1 MIDAGRFLDAAVE
14 HRFRC
19 WSGVPCSSLKPLINA
34 AIDSGRIRYVGAAN
48 EGQAVTVAAGAS
60 LAGGRGAVLLQST
73 GLGNAV
79 NPLTSLCAV
88 ARLPV
93 LLICSWRGEP
103 GGAPDEPQHALMGA
117 ITPRLLELMEIP
129 WAPFPEA
136 EADVEPALARAA
148 RRMDDS
154 GQPVALVLRG
164 GAVAPRDLRPPPPA
178 ARPPPA
184 PALPAAAWP
193 EERPSLGE
201 VLDAVRR
208 RAEGAALIA
217 TTGYTGRTL
226 YALGDS
232 ERQLYV
238 VGAMGCASSVALGL
252 ALARP
257 ERQVIV
263 LDGDGA
269 ALMHLG
275 ALATMGYHRPR
286 NLTHVLLDNERH
298 ESTGGQRTV
307 TEIADLAAVAQAC
320 GYPRVRRAAT
330 AAAVAE
336 EVGAAAGALTFIH
349 VKLRGGHEA
358 DLPRPKVTPA
368 EVASRFRAWFTGG
381 AR

>member
-1 MIDAGRFLDAAVE
+1 MIDAARFLGAAAE
-14 HRFRC
+14 HGLRG
-19 WSGVPCSSLKPLINA
+19 WSGVPCSALKPLINA
-34 AIDSGRIRYVGAAN
+34 AIDSGRIGYVGAAN
-48 EGQAVTVAAGAS
+48 EGQAVAVAAGAW
-60 LAGGRGAVLLQST
+60 LAGSRGAVLLQSS

-88 ARLPV
+88 ARIPV

-129 WAPFPEA
+129 WAPFPEV

-154 GQPVALVLRG
+154 GQPFAFVLHG
-164 GAVAPRDLRPPPPA
+164 GALAPRDLRPSPPA

-184 PALPAAAWP
+184 DPLPAAAWP
-193 EERPSLGE
+193 EERPSLRE
-201 VLDAVRR
+201 VLDAVQR
-208 RAEGAALIA
+208 RAEGAALVA

-226 YALGDS
+226 YALGDTQ
-232 ERQLYV
+232 RQLYV

-257 ERQVIV
+257 ERRVIV

-275 ALATMGYHRPR
+275 ALATIGQHHPR

-298 ESTGGQRTV
+298 ESTGGQRTAAEV
-307 TEIADLAAVAQAC
+307 ADLAAVAHAC
-320 GYPRVRRAAT
+320 GYPRARRAST
-330 AAAVAE
+330 AAAVADE
-336 EVGAAAGALTFIH
+336 IGAAAGALTFIH
-349 VKLRGGHEA
+349 VKVRPGHEA
-358 DLPRPKVTPA
+358 DLPRPRVTPA
-368 EVASRFRAWFTGG
+368 DVAARFRAWFMGSV
-381 AR
+381 R